1 MSGSGEALIYLRDA
15 YAAEVETVVVE
26 TDAAKVTLR
35 ETPFYPG
42 GGGQPADG
50 GRLRWA
56 DGEGAV
62 TGYQRDGERLWHQL
76 DRVAPPAGTAVTAA
90 VDWSL
95 RYAVMRH
102 HTAVHVLSGVV
113 YHLFNATVTG
123 GQIYPDRAR
132 MDFALEDLNPERVA
146 AIEREANR
154 VISEGRPISVRSVS
168 REEFEALDLV
178 RTAKNLVPAHLTTI
192 RVVEIEGFD
201 AQADGGTHVRNT
213 REIGTLRVTK
223 TENKGKINRRLEIA
237 LATEADAGWPV
248 TPPAKEDARGS

>member
-1 MSGSGEALIYLRDA
+1 MTAAGADQPLIYLREA
-15 YAAEVETVVVE
+15 YAAEIETIVN
-26 TDAAKVTLR
+26 AADGSRVTLR

-42 GGGQPADG
+42 GGGQPADDG
-50 GRLRWA
+50 LLRWSGGA
-56 DGEGAV
+56 AAV
-62 TGYQRDGERLWHQL
+62 TAHQRDGERLWHHL
-76 DRVAPPAGTAVTAA
+76 AGAAPPAGSAVTAA
-90 VDWSL
+90 VDWPR

-113 YHLFNATVTG
+113 YHLFHATVTG

-132 MDFALEDLNPERVA
+132 MDFALADLNPQRVA

-154 VISEGRPISVRSVS
+154 VITEGRPISVRFVS

-178 RTAKNLVPAHLTTI
+178 RTAKNLVPAHLTTV

-213 REIGTLRVTK
+213 REIGALRVTK
-223 TENKGKINRRLEIA
+223 TENKGKINRRLEIV
-237 LATEADAGWPV
+237 LSD
-248 TPPAKEDARGS
+248 

>member
-1 MSGSGEALIYLRDA
+1 MSGSDDALVYLRDA
-15 YAAEVETVVVE
+15 YAAEVETVVTEV
-26 TDAAKVTLR
+26 DGVRVTLG

-42 GGGQPADG
+42 GGGQPADHG
-50 GRLRWA
+50 VLRWIG
-56 DGEGAV
+56 GEAAV
-62 TGYQRDGERLWHQL
+62 TGHERDGERLWHQ
-76 DRVAPPAGTAVTAA
+76 VEGAAPPAGTAVRAA
-90 VDWSL
+90 LDWPH

-113 YHLFNATVTG
+113 YHLFRATVTG

-154 VISEGRPISVRSVS
+154 VIAEGRPISVRFTT
-168 REEFEALDLV
+168 REEFERHDLV
-178 RTAKNLVPAHLTTI
+178 RTAKNLVPPHLTTI

-213 REIGTLRVTK
+213 REIGALRVTK

-237 LATEADAGWPV
+237 LSA
-248 TPPAKEDARGS
+248 

>member
-1 MSGSGEALIYLRDA
+1 MNEGDGALLYLVDA
-15 YAAEVETVVVE
+15 YAAEVETAVAQAEGARVV
-26 TDAAKVTLR
+26 LR

-42 GGGQPADG
+42 GGGQPADR
-50 GRLRWA
+50 GRVRWA
-56 DGEGAV
+56 GGESAVTAHEREGA
-62 TGYQRDGERLWHQL
+62 RLWHSL
-76 DRVAPPAGTAVTAA
+76 ETPAPAAGTAVTAT
-90 VDWSL
+90 VDWPH

-113 YHLFNATVTG
+113 YHLFAATVTG

-132 MDFALEDLNPERVA
+132 MDFALADLNPDRVA

-154 VISEGRPISVRSVS
+154 IIGEALPITVRFVS
-168 REEFEALDLV
+168 REEFEAHDLV
-178 RTAKNLVPAHLTTI
+178 RTAKNLVPAYLTTV

-213 REIGTLRVTK
+213 REIGALRVTK

-237 LATEADAGWPV
+237 LG
-248 TPPAKEDARGS
+248 G

>member
-1 MSGSGEALIYLRDA
+1 MSEGATVLIYLRDA
-15 YAAEVETVVVE
+15 YAAEVGTVVEVS
-26 TDAAKVTLR
+26 DGAKVALR

-42 GGGQPADG
+42 GGGQPADDG
-50 GRLRWA
+50 WLRWP
-56 DGEGAV
+56 EGDAAV
-62 TGYQRDGERLWHQL
+62 TGHERDNERLWHQL
-76 DRVAPPAGTAVTAA
+76 NGAAPPVGTAVTAA
-90 VDWSL
+90 LDWPR

-113 YHLFNATVTG
+113 YHLFEATVTG

-132 MDFALEDLNPERVA
+132 MDFALKDFTRERVA
-146 AIEREANR
+146 AIEQEANK
-154 VISEGRPISVRSVS
+154 IIAEGRPIRVRFVS

-213 REIGTLRVTK
+213 TEVRALRVTK
-223 TENKGKINRRLEIA
+223 MENKGKINRRLEIA
-237 LATEADAGWPV
+237 LG
-248 TPPAKEDARGS
+248 G